1 MTYGPVAP
9 VKVTIASIHRAPK
22 GITLPEQIQAV
33 GNEIDRLPASAYL
46 RCTKLLAVLATL
58 VALSEERRKRRIR
71 RVMKS
76 KSKRKESNQ

>member
-9 VKVTIASIHRAPK
+9 DADRAPED
-22 GITLPEQIQAV
+22 ITLPEQIQAI
-33 GNEIDRLPASAYL
+33 GNEIDRLPAFAHL
-46 RCTKLLAVLATL
+46 RSTKLLAVLATL

-76 KSKRKESNQ
+76 KSTQPTKESKI